1 MNDEENVNQLI
12 FKKILNNKNKPENL
26 TKKEWDAIL
35 KKIAHALNKSS
46 KKAKPVSV
54 GRRRVL
60 AKEIKEGFDLLRVYY
75 NYLD

>member
-26 TKKEWDAIL
+26 SQEEWNIIL
-35 KKIAHALNKSS
+35 KKIAHALDKSS
-46 KKAKPVSV
+46 KKTKPVSV
-54 GRRRVL
+54 ARRKIL

>member
-12 FKKILNNKNKPENL
+12 FKKILNNKNKPEHL
-26 TKKEWDAIL
+26 TEKEWDAIL
-35 KKIAHALNKSS
+35 KKIAHAINKSS
-46 KKAKPVSV
+46 KKTKPVSL
-54 GRRRVL
+54 GRRKVL